1 MVKPGQLR
9 RWTHQDPYSSGGVF
23 LVLNLIDATQ
33 HPDHSEIY
41 VESLLEGGVEWDNLE
56 WVEARS
62 ELISEA
68 G

>member
-1 MVKPGQLR
+1 MVKQGQLR
-9 RWTHQDPYSSGGVF
+9 KWTHLDPYSADGVF

-41 VESLLEGGVEWDNLE
+41 VESLLEGAIEWDNLE

-62 ELISEA
+62 ELISET